1 MSFVFNSAT
10 EQQLSLWD
18 SYESLTPREKRALE
32 KSWARIFAEKIF
44 PKIDEAPYAVLYSDA
59 ASRPNTP
66 VNVIIGALILKEFTG
81 QSDDDF
87 NASLMF
93 DIRYQYALHTTSF
106 IEQPLSDRTLGRF
119 RERCITYEKQ
129 TGIDLLHDTITGL
142 SKEMAIMMK
151 VDRSL
156 KRMDSFMVESNIK
169 RMSRLELLYT
179 CTANLVT
186 ACKKQGEAIPEQLQH
201 YLSSEDRNVV
211 IYHNKSDETQDKITS
226 VLADAVVLIELC
238 GSKYDDLSEFQLMI
252 RVLSEQTVQ
261 QEDGPYTHHQK
272 GEGMNAG
279 CLQNPAD
286 PDATYREKA
295 GKKHRGYVGNVIEE
309 AGENGSVVTD
319 YQYEQNRHS
328 DSEFTKETIDTL
340 GSQEEKVTLVADGA
354 YAGQE
359 NEKLAQENN
368 IDLQT
373 TNLTGKEAPDINA
386 DFQFNEDGTRV
397 IECPNGQKP
406 KSCSYNPKNG
416 QCTVSFHRCQCE
428 GCPYADKCK
437 RKINKRTVRITISL
451 NSKNRAVQQRNRKTD
466 EFKALSHFR
475 NGVETI
481 PSMLRRLFDVDRMPV
496 RGTLR
501 TKFFFGCKIGGLNFL
516 KLCKYEQSLVKCA
529 QMPAGA

>member
-261 QEDGPYTHHQK
+261 QEDGTYTLHQK

-373 TNLTGKEAPDINA
+373 TNLTGKDAPDINA
-386 DFQFNEDGTRV
+386 DFQFNENGTRV

-481 PSMLRRLFDVDRMPV
+481 PSMLRRLFDVDGMPV
-496 RGTLR
+496 RGKLR
-501 TKFFFGCKIGGLNFL
+501 TKFFFGCKIEGLNFL

>member
-1 MSFVFNSAT
+1 MSFAFNSAT

-44 PKIDEAPYAVLYSDA
+44 PKIDETPYAVLYSDA

-261 QEDGPYTHHQK
+261 QEDGTYTLHQK

-373 TNLTGKEAPDINA
+373 TNLTGKDAPDINA

-496 RGTLR
+496 RGKLR

>member
-1 MSFVFNSAT
+1 MSFAFNSAT

-18 SYESLTPREKRALE
+18 SYASLTPREKRVLE
-32 KSWARIFAEKIF
+32 KSWAKVFAEKIF
-44 PKIDEAPYAVLYSDA
+44 PKIDEAPYSVLYSDV

-119 RERCITYEKQ
+119 RERCITYEKK
-129 TGIDLLHDTITGL
+129 TGIDLLHDTITAL
-142 SKEMAIMMK
+142 SGEMATMMK

-156 KRMDSFMVESNIK
+156 KRMDSLMVESNIK

-179 CTANLVT
+179 CTANLVN
-186 ACKKQGEAIPEQLQH
+186 ACKKQGETIPEQLQH
-201 YLSSEDRNVV
+201 YLSSEDRNLV
-211 IYHNKSDETQDKITS
+211 IYHNKSDETEDKITS
-226 VLADAVVLIELC
+226 VLADAAALVALC
-238 GSKYDDLSEFQLMI
+238 GSKYDELPEFQLMI
-252 RVLSEQTVQ
+252 RVLSEQAVR
-261 QEDGPYTHHQK
+261 QEDGTYVLRQK
-272 GEGMNAG
+272 GDGMNSG
-279 CLQNPAD
+279 CVQNPAD

-295 GKKHRGYVGNVIEE
+295 GKIHRGYVGNVIEE
-309 AGENGSVVTD
+309 AGENGSVVTE
-319 YQYEQNRHS
+319 YQYEQNTHS
-328 DSEFTKETIDTL
+328 DSEFAKEAIDAL
-340 GSQEEKVTLVADGA
+340 GNQEEKVTLVADGA
-354 YAGQE
+354 YAGQK

-373 TNLTGKEAPDINA
+373 TNLTGKDAPDINA

-428 GCPYADKCK
+428 GCPYADKCI

-451 NSKNRAVQQRNRKTD
+451 NSKNRALQQRNRKTD

-475 NGVETI
+475 NGVETV
-481 PSMLRRLFDVDRMPV
+481 PSLLRRLFDVDHMPV
-496 RGTLR
+496 RGKLR
-501 TKFFFGCKIGGLNFL
+501 TKLCFGCKIGGLNFL
-516 KLCKYEQSLVKCA
+516 KLCKYEQRLVKCA
-529 QMPAGA
+529 QIPAGI